1 MLDALDLG
9 VLALDGHNRPVLLN
23 RTAQVLLKCPPDG
36 SMLPR
41 PLLDLAAKVW
51 RSGGACTREL
61 LIGKAVLRLH
71 AARLEDNVLVQVH
84 DVSLLRHLQQ
94 AHRSLV
100 AAVADA
106 LLERVEGPALLVE
119 ALASVDDPALARH
132 WLERLRGDVAALAR
146 LVGDPQDP
154 RQQRERPAAS
164 PPRSPAASSG
174 GYGGWAAEDSV
185 PDSRRPTLLLVEP
198 VSVVADAM
206 TIALS
211 EAGFDTVATTDPL
224 AALEVIKVAEPD
236 CVLVDLGQHADSAAV
251 AGAGQLR
258 EATSVPMVLLVSAD
272 ADAPMLPQ
280 GMVGAATTVLRRPLR
295 LRELV
300 IKTRQALAAAKSDSL
315 KEGDYGLLVGGDV
328 VLDTRAHTVWVRG
341 RQVPMSLRE
350 RQLLHVLLQ
359 HPGRVLSHE
368 KLLKLA
374 WGSDAN
380 GCSLGAYLLRLRRKI
395 ERDPSRPEHI
405 ITLRG
410 IGVRFEPPGAPN
422 PDEQ

>member
-1 MLDALDLG
+1 VLDALDLG
-9 VLALDGHNRPVLLN
+9 VLTLDGHNRPVLLN

-36 SMLPR
+36 SILPR

-51 RSGGACTREL
+51 RSDGACTREL
-61 LIGKAVLRLH
+61 VLGKAVLRLH
-71 AARLEDNVLVQVH
+71 AARLDDNVLVQVH

-154 RQQRERPAAS
+154 CDQRERPAAS
-164 PPRSPAASSG
+164 PPRSLAAPSG
-174 GYGGWAAEDSV
+174 GYGGWAAEHPV
-185 PDSRRPTLLLVEP
+185 PDGHRPTLLLVEP

-211 EAGFDTVATTDPL
+211 QAGFDTVATTDPL

-236 CVLVDLGQHADSAAV
+236 CVLVDLGQHADGAAV

-258 EATSVPMVLLVSAD
+258 EATSVPMVLLVGAD
-272 ADAPMLPQ
+272 ADAPVLPQ
-280 GMVGAATTVLRRPLR
+280 GVVDSATTLLRRPLR

-300 IKTRQALAAAKSDSL
+300 AKTRQALAAKSDSL
-315 KEGDYGLLVGGDV
+315 EEGDYGLLVGGDV
-328 VLDTRAHTVWVRG
+328 VLDTRGHSVWVRG

-350 RQLLHVLLQ
+350 RQLLRVLLQ

-380 GCSLGAYLLRLRRKI
+380 GSGLGVYLLRLRRKI

-422 PDEQ
+422 P